1 MLQGSLSELVI
12 TDRKEADM
20 GRKRKKRRRGCL
32 TVILTVLLVTA
43 ALCVGVIAV
52 GIWGLNDESVRQ
64 KIAVFF
70 PESLKKQTAA
80 EEIPYQ
86 TVEFDESIFLKKYYY
101 GQLSKKEQTIYEEIL
116 QGVRDYAGEIYVHS
130 ETAEEVN
137 VLFQYVLKDFPEVFW
152 CDGASKTTVYSGP
165 QSYTVLEPV
174 YSYGEEERAKRQ
186 EEIEKAADECL
197 EGISEE
203 ASDYEKILYVY
214 DYIVNTVD
222 YNLDA
227 ADNQNIYSVFVGRQS
242 VCAGYSKAAQYLLER
257 LGIFCTY
264 VTGTAGEGQPHAW
277 NLVRCDGDYY
287 HVDVTWG
294 DPVFQSQ
301 EEKVK
306 NQSYISYDYMCCSDA
321 EIFRTHTL
329 DLDVPLPE
337 CKRMDCNYYV
347 VNGMYYTSYD
357 SQEVLEEMNRV
368 IASGENPV
376 VFKYSDDVLYQE
388 ARRDIFGS
396 LIQNAAQNLSNQYGV
411 SEVKYSYI
419 DDDRFHKIVIY
430 WQYP

>member
-1 MLQGSLSELVI
+1 M
-12 TDRKEADM
+12 
-20 GRKRKKRRRGCL
+20 
-32 TVILTVLLVTA
+32 
-43 ALCVGVIAV
+43 
-52 GIWGLNDESVRQ
+52 
-64 KIAVFF
+64 
-70 PESLKKQTAA
+70 
-80 EEIPYQ
+80 
-86 TVEFDESIFLKKYYY
+86 
-101 GQLSKKEQTIYEEIL
+101 
-116 QGVRDYAGEIYVHS
+116 
-130 ETAEEVN
+130 
-137 VLFQYVLKDFPEVFW
+137 
-152 CDGASKTTVYSGP
+152 
-165 QSYTVLEPV
+165 
-174 YSYGEEERAKRQ
+174 
-186 EEIEKAADECL
+186 
-197 EGISEE
+197 
-203 ASDYEKILYVY
+203 
-214 DYIVNTVD
+214 
-222 YNLDA
+222 
-227 ADNQNIYSVFVGRQS
+227 
-242 VCAGYSKAAQYLLER
+242 
-257 LGIFCTY
+257 
-264 VTGTAGEGQPHAW
+264 
-277 NLVRCDGDYY
+277 
-287 HVDVTWG
+287 TWG

-396 LIQNAAQNLSNQYGV
+396 LIQSAAQNLSNQYGV